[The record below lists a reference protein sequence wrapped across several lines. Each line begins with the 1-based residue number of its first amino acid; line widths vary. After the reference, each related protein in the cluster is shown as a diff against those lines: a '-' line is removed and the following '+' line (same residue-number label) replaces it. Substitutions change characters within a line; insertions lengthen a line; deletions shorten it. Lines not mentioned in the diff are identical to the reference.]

1 MSAQSTAAQTPSTL
15 PTCWLPNVSFEHG
28 SPTLA
33 DLLRAGG
40 RGDFARELYLAAQDL
55 GNREQLTRAFARA
68 DQHNRAALDQAYL
81 RATSW
86 RLSQVIRVEANGG
99 GLPVLGPASLKLLGK
114 ALRQEFLAVAL
125 AVVACGPASILARL
139 PIRTP
144 DGYDGREQELVGAE
158 PGSII
163 WDRAWA
169 VIARRYRDTACTCS
183 CCGER
188 WQYMGSV
195 RYSAPV
201 GWAHQFRHRH
211 LCDDPDREPAR
222 RYLWVICPSPA
233 EDMAASLPARG

>member
-1 MSAQSTAAQTPSTL
+1 MSTQSTAAQTPSTL

-33 DLLRAGG
+33 DLLRAGA
-40 RGDFARELYLAAQDL
+40 RGDFARELFLAAEDL

-86 RLSQVIRVEANGG
+86 RLSQLIRVEANGG
-99 GLPVLGPASLKLLGK
+99 GLPVLGPVLLDLLGK
-114 ALRQEFLAVAL
+114 ALRQEFLGLQMADI
-125 AVVACGPASILARL
+125 ACGRAEDLARL

-144 DGYDGREQELVGAE
+144 DSYDGREEELLFVE

-169 VIARRYRDTACTCS
+169 VIERRFRETACTCS
-183 CCGER
+183 CCGEG

-195 RYSAPV
+195 RYAPPL
-201 GWAHQFRHRH
+201 GWQHQFRHRH
-211 LCDDPDREPAR
+211 LCDDPDAAPAR
-222 RYLWVICPSPA
+222 AYLWAICPSPA
-233 EDMAASLPARG
+233 EDMAASLPAG